1 MFWPVDKIKRE
12 LHDFYEISTSTR
24 NACYQK
30 HITWWHCVPYT
41 LNIYKHVLN
50 VWILKNSQEC
60 NMTINLVRCC
70 SVRNVFQRISWQTTL
85 PKFYSSPCTSWLE
98 TKWPNGYCSGLQV
111 ERTWFKTWP
120 SHCVV
125 FLGKAICTHSVY
137 LRPGVYMDTRNVSGY
152 LIKC

>member
-1 MFWPVDKIKRE
+1 MDKIKRE
-12 LHDFYEISTSTR
+12 LHDFYEISTSTW

-85 PKFYSSPCTSWLE
+85 PKFYSSPCPWRLSDQMVTVLVSRLREPGSRLGLVIVLCSWVKQFALTVSISNQEYIWILE
-98 TKWPNGYCSGLQV
+98 MCQD
-111 ERTWFKTWP
+111 TW
-120 SHCVV
+120 
-125 FLGKAICTHSVY
+125 
-137 LRPGVYMDTRNVSGY
+137 
-152 LIKC
+152 